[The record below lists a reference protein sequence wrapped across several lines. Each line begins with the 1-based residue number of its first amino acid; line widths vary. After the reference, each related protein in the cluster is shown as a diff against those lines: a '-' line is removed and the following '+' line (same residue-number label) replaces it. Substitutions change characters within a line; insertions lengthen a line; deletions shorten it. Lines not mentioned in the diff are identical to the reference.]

1 MPDKSLKVAVIGVGG
16 IAATHMPGWAAS
28 PHTEVVAGADVSLS
42 ALEAWGAKWDVRRLT
57 TSMEELI
64 NDPAIDIID
73 ICTPSNYH
81 APLSIAALDAGKHV
95 ICEKPLAPTPD
106 QIREMI
112 TARDRSGKLLMTAQH
127 HRYTP
132 AGMALKAEVD
142 SGKLGKVY
150 HARCWYLR
158 RNLVPTRP
166 GFILKSES
174 GGGACIDI
182 GVHALDTAL
191 WLMGSPEPVSVT
203 GVARTELAKMP
214 GAWSPWGGGSLIPPE
229 MDVEELAVGF
239 VRFDN
244 GATMV
249 LEFAWMLNGPHGED
263 LQVWLYGTEGG
274 CHYPKAEIY
283 AATRSPRQQYDVSL
297 KYLPAPHPPHALECV
312 DFADAIVN
320 GRPSPVPPEQSL
332 AVLTILDAVYQSAET
347 GREVRMKQ

>member
-1 MPDKSLKVAVIGVGG
+1 MPKDLKVAVIGVGG

-28 PHTEVVAGADVSLS
+28 PHTEVVAGADVSTAS
-42 ALEAWGAKWDVRRLT
+42 LEAWGAKWDVKRLT
-57 TSMEELI
+57 TDAMSLI
-64 NDPAIDIID
+64 NDPSIDIID
-73 ICTPSNYH
+73 VCTPSNFH
-81 APLSIAALDAGKHV
+81 APLAIAALDAGKHV

-106 QIREMI
+106 EIRQMI
-112 TARDRSGKLLMTAQH
+112 AARDRAGKLLMTAQH

-132 AGMALKAEVD
+132 AGLALKAEVD
-142 SGKLGKVY
+142 NGALGKVY
-150 HARCWYLR
+150 HARSWYLR

-166 GFILKSES
+166 GFYLKANS

-191 WLMGSPEPVSVT
+191 WLMGSPQPVSVT
-203 GVARTELAKMP
+203 GVARSELSKLP
-214 GAWSPWGGGSLIPPE
+214 GAWSPWQGGTSIPAD

-263 LQVWLYGTEGG
+263 LQVWLYGDKGG

-283 AATRSPRQQYDVSL
+283 TSTAAPRQQYDVAL
-297 KYLPAPHPPHALECV
+297 KYLPSPYPPHAMECI
-312 DFADAIVN
+312 DFAEAVAN
-320 GRPSPVPPEQSL
+320 GKPSPVPAEQSL
-332 AVLTILDAVYQSAET
+332 AVQVILDAVYKSADL
-347 GREVRMKQ
+347 GREIRLD